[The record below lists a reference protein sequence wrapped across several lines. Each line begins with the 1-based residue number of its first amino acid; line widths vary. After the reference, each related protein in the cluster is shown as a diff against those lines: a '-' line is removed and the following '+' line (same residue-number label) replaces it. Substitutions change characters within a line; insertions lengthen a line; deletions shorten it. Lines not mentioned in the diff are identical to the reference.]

1 MTDELAPRTLEIA
14 AEQSGRRLDQVLAE
28 AFPQFSRSRLQAW
41 IADGR
46 VRVDGAVRRCRDKVK
61 AGEQVVL
68 EPVVEASGE
77 LVAQPIPLRI
87 VFEDEEILVLDK
99 PADLVVH
106 PAAGNPDGTL
116 LNALLHHAPQLARL
130 PRAGIVHRL
139 DKDTTGL
146 LVVAKT
152 LTAHRS
158 LVAQLH
164 ARTVRREY
172 RALVS
177 GVVVAGGRVDAPIG
191 RHPTQRTRMAV
202 VRDGRPAV
210 SHYRVLERFAAHS
223 LLAVRLETGR
233 THQIRVHMAHVQHP
247 LVGDPVYGGRVRV
260 PKGASP
266 RAGAALIAFPRQAL
280 QAIALGLAHPRTG
293 APLHF
298 EVPLAADLAAL
309 LACLREEEVADDALR
324 AELDRPDLAGAAWR

>member
-1 MTDELAPRTLEIA
+1 MSDDLRRRGLRVGLDQA
-14 AEQSGRRLDQVLAE
+14 GRRLDQVLAD
-28 AFPQFSRSRLQAW
+28 AFPEFSRSRIQTW
-41 IADGR
+41 INDGR
-46 VRVDGAVRRCRDKVK
+46 VQVDGAARRCRDKLK
-61 AGEQVVL
+61 AGEEVVL
-68 EPVVEASGE
+68 DPIAEPDGK
-77 LVAQPIPLRI
+77 LVAQPIPLRV
-87 VFEDEEILVLDK
+87 VFEDDAILVVDK

-116 LNALLHHAPQLARL
+116 LNALLHHAPELARL
-130 PRAGIVHRL
+130 PRAGLVHRL

-164 ARTVRREY
+164 ERTVRREY
-172 RALVS
+172 RALVT

-191 RHPTQRTRMAV
+191 RHPVQRTRMAV

-210 SHYRVLERFAAHS
+210 SHYRVLERFSGHT

-233 THQIRVHMAHVQHP
+233 THQIRVHMAHIRHP
-247 LVGDPVYGGRVRV
+247 LVGDPLYGGRVRV
-260 PKGASP
+260 PKGTLPQA
-266 RAGAALIAFPRQAL
+266 AAALTAFPRQAL
-280 QAIALGLAHPRTG
+280 HAIALGLTHPVSG

-298 EVPLAADLAAL
+298 EVPLAADLAGL
-309 LACLREEEVADDALR
+309 LTCLREEPADDASGDGLDR
-324 AELDRPDLAGAAWR
+324 AELAGAARR